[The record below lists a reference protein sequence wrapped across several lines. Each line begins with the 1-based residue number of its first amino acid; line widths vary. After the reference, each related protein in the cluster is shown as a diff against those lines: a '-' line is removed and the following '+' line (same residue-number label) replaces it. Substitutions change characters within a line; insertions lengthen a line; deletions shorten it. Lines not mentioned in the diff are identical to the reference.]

1 MRKKIRLFFILLL
14 SFSAVYSQQDSIS
27 NQPDTSRKS
36 GYEVFL
42 PVDPAN
48 PEEPLNIKIQFDY
61 REFLKRKFQDTSL
74 QADLSVYDGDK
85 LLYSQAVK
93 ITTRGEARKK
103 VCFFPPFALDFK
115 KKDPA
120 SPYTDNMGKLKF
132 VTQCKNNKINEQYL
146 LKEYICYKI
155 LNMLTDYSY
164 RVRLVRI
171 EFIDDEGKTKPYVN
185 WGFII
190 ETNDHVSERISAYPV
205 ELKGIRLNQT
215 DYDAVRLM
223 TVYQYMIGN
232 TDWDL
237 PSLHNVRLFKL
248 QDYKKINPVPIAYD
262 FDYSGLVN
270 ADYAVPHERFGTTT
284 VRERV
289 YMGQCIPPADYQ
301 PIFDQFIQKEQDV
314 YNLINNFTLL
324 DKYNKTDMARYLGDF
339 FEIIKNPRM
348 AQVNIINRCM
358 EEP

>member
-1 MRKKIRLFFILLL
+1 MRKKIRLFSILLL
-14 SFSAVYSQQDSIS
+14 IVTAGYSQKDSVS
-27 NQPDTSRKS
+27 SPPDTSSES

-42 PVDPAN
+42 PVDPLN
-48 PEEPLNIKIQFDY
+48 PEEPLYIKIQFDY
-61 REFLKRKFQDTSL
+61 RDFLKLKFQDTAL
-74 QADLSVYDGDK
+74 NADLSFYDGDK
-85 LLYSQAVK
+85 LLYSQVVK

-120 SPYTDNMGKLKF
+120 SPYADNMGKLKF

-146 LKEYICYKI
+146 LKEYICYKL
-155 LNMLTDYSY
+155 LNIMTDTSY
-164 RVRLVRI
+164 RVRLVKI

-185 WGFII
+185 YGFII
-190 ETNDHVSERISAYPV
+190 ETNDHVSDRISAYPV
-205 ELKGIRLNQT
+205 ELRGIRLKQT

-223 TVYQYMIGN
+223 TVFQYMIGN

-248 QDYKKINPVPIAYD
+248 KDFKKINPVPIPYD

-270 ADYAVPHERFGTTT
+270 ADYAIPHERFGTTT

-289 YMGQCIPPADYQ
+289 YMGQCIPPVDYQ
-301 PIFDQFIQKEQDV
+301 PIFNHFIEKEQDV

-324 DKYNKTDMARYLGDF
+324 DKYNKTDMVRYLEDF

-358 EEP
+358 DEP

>member
-14 SFSAVYSQQDSIS
+14 SVPAVYSQKDSVS
-27 NQPDTSRKS
+27 NPPDTSRGS

-42 PVDPAN
+42 PVDPVN
-48 PEEPLNIKIQFDY
+48 PEEPINIKIQFDY
-61 REFLKRKFQDTSL
+61 REFLKLKYQDTSL

-85 LLYSQAVK
+85 LLYSQPVK
-93 ITTRGEARKK
+93 ISTRGEARKK

-120 SPYTDNMGKLKF
+120 SPYTENMGKLKF

-146 LKEYICYKI
+146 LKEYLCYKL

-164 RVRLVRI
+164 RVRLVKI
-171 EFIDDEGKTKPYVN
+171 EFIDDEGKTKPYIN
-185 WGFII
+185 YGFII
-190 ETNDHVSERISAYPV
+190 ETNDHISERISAYPV
-205 ELKGIRLNQT
+205 ELRGIRLKQT

-223 TVYQYMIGN
+223 TVFEYMIGN

-237 PSLHNVRLFKL
+237 PSLHNIRLFKL
-248 QDYKKINPVPIAYD
+248 QDYRKINPVPIAYD
-262 FDYSGLVN
+262 FDYAGLVN
-270 ADYAVPHERFGTTT
+270 ADYAVPHERFGTTS

-289 YMGQCIPPADYQ
+289 YMGQCIPPVDYQ
-301 PIFDQFIQKEQDV
+301 PIFDKFIEKEQDV
-314 YNLINNFTLL
+314 YSLINNFTLI
-324 DKYNKTDMARYLGDF
+324 DKYNKNDMLKYLGDF